1 MSGLYIHIPFCKKKC
16 LYCDF
21 YTGGSRIA
29 DWTKFVECI
38 TRELSS
44 MIKELASPFETLYI
58 GGGTPSLIPT
68 KDFISLV
75 ENVKKLTGKDSFRE
89 FTIEVNPEDVNE
101 NKIET
106 WKKSGVNR
114 VSVGVQSLND
124 TELATIGRH
133 HKSSEAK
140 NAIDILKKEIGNI
153 SVDLMFGLPGQ
164 SLESYKETV
173 EGIIRL
179 KPTHISSYSLML
191 EEGTAMTL
199 LVKNENIKLPDEDE
213 WLKMSET
220 TIQSLRDAGYMRYEI
235 SNYALPGYE
244 SVHNTF
250 YWEGKP
256 YLGLGPGAHS
266 YDGNKIR
273 RANPN
278 DIKGYY
284 KFFSDRKESGAQK
297 SQFYTE
303 EVLNEEELREEYI
316 MTRLRTSKGLNL
328 LDFEKIFGKKD
339 AEILIKKTGKY
350 LNSGFL
356 KNFND
361 NLSFTDKG
369 FRISDSIISSLF

>member
-44 MIKELASPFETLYI
+44 RIKELSSPFETLYI
-58 GGGTPSLIPT
+58 GGGTPSLIPI

-75 ENVKKLTGKDSFRE
+75 ENVKKLTCKDSFRE
-89 FTIEVNPEDVNE
+89 FTLEVNPEDVNK

-220 TIQSLRDAGYMRYEI
+220 TIQSLRDAGYVRYEI

-284 KFFSDRKESGAQK
+284 SFFSDRKEYGAPK

-356 KNFND
+356 KKFND

>member
-44 MIKELASPFETLYI
+44 RIKELPSPFETLYI

-140 NAIDILKKEIGNI
+140 NAIEILKKEIGNI

-244 SVHNTF
+244 SVHNTC

-284 KFFSDRKESGAQK
+284 SFFSDRKESGAQK

-356 KNFND
+356 KNFNG